1 MAWAKL
7 ATKTLAGSASNV
19 TTDTFTA
26 SKFNQTLGHVISTG
40 STMYPYQRYSGNAN
54 NVYAYRYNENGA
66 VGADQT
72 SVSTSGQSATQAGTA
87 NSTFVANY
95 ICSITG
101 EEKLIISFFMESGT
115 AGAGN
120 APKRVELVGKFVPS
134 PDANITEYKIYDYY
148 SASYLA
154 TDTNATVLGSD
165 ATASNSIQNGLEFH
179 ETDTNKDYVFN

>member
-7 ATKTLAGSASNV
+7 ATKTLTGSASSV

-40 STMYPYQRYSGNAN
+40 STMYPYQRYNGNSN
-54 NVYAYRYNENGA
+54 NVYAYRYSENG
-66 VGADQT
+66 GADQT

-87 NSTFVANY
+87 NSTFVINY

-101 EEKLIISFFMESGT
+101 QEKLIISFFMESGT
-115 AGAGN
+115 AGAGY
-120 APKRVELVGKFVPS
+120 APNRVELVGKFVPS
-134 PDANITEYKIYDYY
+134 PDAGITEYKIYDYY

-154 TDTNATVLGSD
+154 TDTNATVLG
-165 ATASNSIQNGLEFH
+165 
-179 ETDTNKDYVFN
+179 TD